1 MFSSISVGLMHQISA
16 LLLEPVS
23 WALIFFVVFSLYE
36 IGISIGERF
45 VEINRLIK
53 TNDTTIVLE
62 LAKKRI
68 ERADFVTRLAPML
81 GLMGTLIPLGPG
93 LAALGDGNVKI
104 LSTAMSVAFDTT
116 VLGLLCGMIGFVI
129 ARLRRRWYDRA
140 LTQMEQVKVENEK

>member
-53 TNDTTIVLE
+53 TNDIALVLE

-68 ERADFVTRLAPML
+68 ERADFIARLSPML

-93 LAALGDGNVKI
+93 LAALGDGDVKI
-104 LSTAMSVAFDTT
+104 LSTAMSIAFDTT
-116 VLGLLCGMIGFVI
+116 ILGLLCGMIGFVI
-129 ARLRRRWYDRA
+129 ARLRRRWYDKA
-140 LTQMEQVKVENEK
+140 LTKMEKVENEK

>member
-36 IGISIGERF
+36 IGITIGERAI
-45 VEINRLIK
+45 EIKRLIK
-53 TNDTTIVLE
+53 TNDMTLVLNV
-62 LAKKRI
+62 AKKRI
-68 ERADFVTRLAPML
+68 ERADFITRLAPML

-93 LAALGDGNVKI
+93 LAALGDGDVKI

-129 ARLRRRWYDRA
+129 ARLRRRWYDKA
-140 LTQMEQVKVENEK
+140 LSLMKSENEK

>member
-36 IGISIGERF
+36 IGITIGERF

-53 TNDTTIVLE
+53 TNDTTIVLNF
-62 LAKKRI
+62 AKKRI
-68 ERADFVTRLAPML
+68 ERADFITRLAPML

-93 LAALGDGNVKI
+93 LAALGDGDVKI

-129 ARLRRRWYDRA
+129 ARLRRRWYDKA
-140 LTQMEQVKVENEK
+140 LTQMEQVKAENEK